1 MWTVYTYWD
10 SSSVIS
16 ALNAVAMIM
25 GSGDFMGLMQAVAL
39 IGLLTA
45 AGMGLFKISFK
56 EPAQYIGMLVLFNG
70 LLFVPK
76 VTVSVQ
82 DIRSGAVGTVANVPL
97 GVAFIS
103 TTTSHIG
110 KYLTETFETVFGL
123 GDELKFSKTGMAWGA
138 RALKTMSETRPV
150 DQKAQEAFSTFVRAC
165 IVPEISQSAGKYAAI
180 TSSQDIMTLL
190 ASGRGTVG
198 GWLNPG
204 RVVNMPNMTSDGYT
218 VMPCIT
224 AAAPGSA
231 YDLVNTWLTSQVGV
245 VKPTLAQ
252 RLLPDAPP
260 ATANALIATYLP
272 GVEGAII
279 GTSRSINQQL
289 MQAMTV
295 NLMNEG
301 AGNLGLALNDPGAV
315 QMAVGVVTAEASTA
329 SSYRVMGM
337 IGEEALPKFRN
348 LIEIMLI
355 CVFPLVALSIIVAG
369 ESSGM
374 VLKTYAMTAVWV
386 QLWAP
391 LYAIINNML
400 VPLTASRMQAIAGG
414 SVSQNMANTASM
426 IQTGMSEQA
435 MAGALVMAVPMI
447 AYALVKG
454 GEVAMSSATSSLM
467 GGLSS
472 AASQQGSQAGLG
484 NVSVGNTSWGNHSSN
499 NVGANKWD
507 TNASM
512 SRNRVSDHDG
522 LMQRSFDTGTG
533 QQSMNASAMVSD
545 LGEYSAQA
553 SGQIQQGLQRGL
565 ERSQASASRAAEA
578 FKESTANAYSNFKR
592 NEGTSG
598 TSNGVTKTGGYG
610 DTSSTGK
617 QASNAMSSLKEW
629 AQRNGVSEEQ
639 AFGYAMALKA
649 GLPGD
654 FIGPSIAT
662 NSSSSAK
669 VATEKAALEKIA
681 GSSDFKALTD
691 KMATA
696 DVKTS
701 GTQGA
706 QAGKT
711 NSSGVGAELTKS
723 DQYAKDYTKSTEEA
737 QKYSQALTAT
747 SSMTGSGSRN
757 LSNQIVKELGGED
770 AAVAAVRSGD
780 HQSIQKAISKVVDR
794 EIQSAL
800 GGNFGPSGS
809 QPKLGGDGE
818 VRAQQLRG
826 DATTATSA
834 VQKKVEGGE
843 GTVVNNDAANK
854 KKLAGPVAT
863 ASLGG
868 QTAQSVT
875 TKAAGTIQ
883 TNEQAVNNQGTAI
896 AKDGDAVKTDVQK
909 SAEAA
914 LKPGGLTTTANSNAG
929 TAAFNLIDGP
939 AKALEAGTTALLES
953 AAQDTAKSLGYPP
966 APPPPPPPPTPVQSK
981 WGMGP
986 SQPLSAPTAPSGA
999 GGGGAK
1005 K

>member
-82 DIRSGAVGTVANVPL
+82 DVRSGAVGTVANVPL
-97 GVAFIS
+97 GVAFVS

-204 RVVNMPNMTSDGYT
+204 RVVNMPNMASDGYT

-224 AAAPGSA
+224 PAAPGSA
-231 YDLVNTWLTSQVGV
+231 YDLVNTWLTSQVGAV
-245 VKPTLAQ
+245 RPTLAKK
-252 RLLPDAPP
+252 LLPDAPP

-315 QMAVGVVTAEASTA
+315 QMAVGVVTAEATTA

-414 SVSQNMANTASM
+414 SVSQNMANTTSM
-426 IQTGMSEQA
+426 ITTGLSEQA

-507 TNASM
+507 TNPSM
-512 SRNRVSDHDG
+512 SRNRISDSNG
-522 LMQRSFDTGTG
+522 LFQRSFDTVTG
-533 QQSMNASAMVSD
+533 AQALDASPMVSK
-545 LGEYSAQA
+545 LGQF
-553 SGQIQQGLQRGL
+553 SGQATGMMQQGIQRSL
-565 ERSQASASRAAEA
+565 EESQASASRAAEG
-578 FKESTANAYSNFKR
+578 FKTSATAAYNNYKK
-592 NEGTSG
+592 NETASG
-598 TSNGVTKTGGYG
+598 TSNSVMKTAGSGDSTSNARAAASADSQIAEIAAKTGVSK
-610 DTSSTGK
+610 DTVF
-617 QASNAMSSLKEW
+617 QAAL
-629 AQRNGVSEEQ
+629 GVS
-639 AFGYAMALKA
+639 AGIKA
-649 GLPGD
+649 SGPGGV
-654 FIGPSIAT
+654 GPSGGVSASGGGST
-662 NSSSSAK
+662 SAK
-669 VATEKAALEKIA
+669 LAQEQAALEKL
-681 GSSDFKALTD
+681 GTSNDFKALLDRIATSDKKTTGSRGANAGTTD
-691 KMATA
+691 SAGAGA
-696 DVKTS
+696 DLQKAS
-701 GTQGA
+701 
-706 QAGKT
+706 
-711 NSSGVGAELTKS
+711 
-723 DQYAKDYTKSTEEA
+723 QYAKDYTKS
-737 QKYSQALTAT
+737 S
-747 SSMTGSGSRN
+747 
-757 LSNQIVKELGGED
+757 ED
-770 AAVAAVRSGD
+770 AAKASRQLTAMNNMGASVSENLDNQVIDEMGGHDAFQAAYQGKQYDKIRGAMSRVATR
-780 HQSIQKAISKVVDR
+780 AIS
-794 EIQSAL
+794 SAL
-800 GGNFGPSGS
+800 GGNFGPSAGNPQLNSEGETKAATLKSDTGS
-809 QPKLGGDGE
+809 
-818 VRAQQLRG
+818 
-826 DATTATSA
+826 ATGPVSSA
-834 VQKKVEGGE
+834 VANGE
-843 GTVVNNDAANK
+843 QQVATQNARDSSTLRK
-854 KKLAGPVAT
+854 PTAT
-863 ASLGG
+863 ASLDGETVKTIG
-868 QTAQSVT
+868 TGVEQSLDNASETVRF
-875 TKAAGTIQ
+875 Q
-883 TNEQAVNNQGTAI
+883 QRAI
-896 AKDGDAVKTDVQK
+896 AGQAEQRRGDVAG
-909 SAEAA
+909 SIGAA
-914 LKPGGLTTTANSNAG
+914 SQPGGLTKAVVSDIAGGVADFTKSAVQQAVTDRTDAELGLVEAAKDPIGTLMSMGTPKKPTA
-929 TAAFNLIDGP
+929 
-939 AKALEAGTTALLES
+939 
-953 AAQDTAKSLGYPP
+953 PP
-966 APPPPPPPPTPVQSK
+966 APP
-981 WGMGP
+981 
-986 SQPLSAPTAPSGA
+986 APTNPDVGWKSF
-999 GGGGAK
+999 K
-1005 K
+1005 